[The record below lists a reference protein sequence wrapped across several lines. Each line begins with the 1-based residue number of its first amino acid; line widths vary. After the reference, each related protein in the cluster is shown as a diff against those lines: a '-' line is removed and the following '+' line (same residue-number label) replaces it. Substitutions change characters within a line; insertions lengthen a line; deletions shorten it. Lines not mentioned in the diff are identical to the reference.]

1 MISSK
6 YLFYGCTTTSV
17 RLHSIVRSN
26 SGGNW
31 FSGRNKQAPVVTT
44 REGAAPLHKSTITQ
58 YPAAAPL
65 PLPTNVEEFEAAEKA
80 CFSPERSRDISGPVI
95 SAKAVSID
103 WQERGCGKTENASD
117 PHVASY
123 DCRGAVSLSSV
134 MQTNVPQPFSS
145 QGKST
150 YLNMPGG
157 QWGQSDKYVA
167 EELRNSHFSN
177 SAAEAHEKFEKNK
190 RSGILALNCFDR
202 LNSRNNALPVNV
214 TLKKSLS
221 TRCQYIIPQV
231 SFVPTRYCST
241 NDANKPLSQK
251 QKLKQAVKD
260 YGATVIV
267 FHIGI
272 SLISLG
278 GFYLA
283 VSSGLDVAAL
293 LRTFGASDVA
303 AGAST
308 FVMAYAVHKVCAP
321 VRIGITLT
329 AAPFIVRYL
338 RRIGVLK
345 VKTG

>member
-190 RSGILALNCFDR
+190 RSGQLCAHKIL
-202 LNSRNNALPVNV
+202 
-214 TLKKSLS
+214 
-221 TRCQYIIPQV
+221 Q
-231 SFVPTRYCST
+231 
-241 NDANKPLSQK
+241 
-251 QKLKQAVKD
+251 
-260 YGATVIV
+260 
-267 FHIGI
+267 H
-272 SLISLG
+272 
-278 GFYLA
+278 
-283 VSSGLDVAAL
+283 
-293 LRTFGASDVA
+293 
-303 AGAST
+303 
-308 FVMAYAVHKVCAP
+308 
-321 VRIGITLT
+321 
-329 AAPFIVRYL
+329 
-338 RRIGVLK
+338 
-345 VKTG
+345 